1 MQTVERRIYVRHEEL
16 GWQRR
21 EQSLSVGTN
30 IRGNLGA
37 LANANL
43 YASPIRQNV
52 RVRRH
57 RRTFLSRP
65 RIKTGSI
72 FRLSLMDNCALAP
85 APAAVMLLLY
95 AASKSTS
102 RWVMNSR
109 LSSSLCVSDRSTAL
123 LAKKVAR
130 AIWSAE
136 A

>member
-1 MQTVERRIYVRHEEL
+1 MQTVERRIYVRDEEL
-16 GWQRR
+16 RWQRR

-30 IRGNLGA
+30 IRGNLGT

-43 YASPIRQNV
+43 YVPHQNML

-57 RRTFLSRP
+57 GRTFLSRP

-72 FRLSLMDNCALAP
+72 FRLSLIDNCALAP

-95 AASKSTS
+95 AASKSTN
-102 RWVMNSR
+102 RWLTNSR

-123 LAKKVAR
+123 LAKKVAS